1 MSKLIIQTLSWNGYD
16 KLEKLKNSLLPALD
30 ILHLSWQWDIKDNG
44 SKDNTVEQV
53 KNWNHPNI
61 NVFAYPNNNQNF
73 SEGMNYLFHQSSP
86 NDEDYILL
94 LNNDIV
100 CNDKFSIK
108 NMVELM
114 EKDETVGAV
123 GAKLLYTDSDL
134 IQHSGVIF
142 NNYGATH
149 FRSKEKCDSHAEKNR
164 EFQVVTGAVLLTK
177 AKYYKNI
184 CTTNKS
190 GISGFEEKMI
200 WMYDDVDACLAIKYN
215 LNKKIIYCGNTN
227 FFHEESA
234 SLKKNP
240 RNKLFMNHNFNLLKS
255 KWSKHYKV
263 DSQDYERN
271 VNHNLYKK

>member
-73 SEGMNYLFHQSSP
+73 SEGMNWLHEQAKP
-86 NDEDYILL
+86 EENDFILL
-94 LNNDIV
+94 LNNDVI
-100 CNDKFSIK
+100 CNDVNSIK
-108 NMVELM
+108 NMIQLM
-114 EKDETVGAV
+114 ENDESIGIV
-123 GAKLLYTDSDL
+123 GAKLLYTNTDL
-134 IQHSGVIF
+134 IQHVGVVW
-142 NNYGATH
+142 NSHGPTH
-149 FRSKEKCDSHAEKNR
+149 FRSKEKCDSYANKNR
-164 EFQVVTGAVLLTK
+164 EFQAVTGAVLLTK
-177 AKYYKNI
+177 SKYFSLNNAYI
-184 CTTNKS
+184 WC
-190 GISGFEEKMI
+190 FE
-200 WMYDDVDACLAIKYN
+200 DVDMCLNVKYN

-240 RNKLFMNHNFNLLKS
+240 RNKLFMNHNINLLKS
-255 KWSKHYKV
+255 KWCV
-263 DSQDYERN
+263 FMDLQDYERN